1 MNEVATTTDTASRV
15 PRRPEKQGPPVPTV
29 HRPIKATYRG
39 ATADDKDAIL
49 DLLREMHE
57 EVSVFTMCEA
67 KVIDKIDNVISSGV
81 CFLAVVD
88 DRVVG
93 TLGCEPDVMW
103 YSEDVYLGER
113 WTFVSEDYRRSTIAK
128 DLLRLADDFSRK
140 MEMALLI
147 GVFVPKRTASKTALF
162 RRFFEPMGEFFVG
175 GNSDVLWQ
183 RRQ

>member
-49 DLLREMHE
+49 KLLKEMHE
-57 EVSVFTMCEA
+57 EVSIYVMSEP

-88 DRVVG
+88 DEVVG
-93 TLGCEPDVMW
+93 SLGCEPCQPW

-113 WTFVSEDYRRSTIAK
+113 WTFVKEDFRRSTIAR
-128 DLLRLADDFSRK
+128 DLLKLADDFSTK
-140 MEMALLI
+140 MDMVLVI
-147 GVFVPKRTASKTALF
+147 GVFSPKHTAGKNALF
-162 RRFFEPMGEFFVG
+162 RRVFKPMGEFFVG
-175 GNSDVLWQ
+175 GKHDVL
-183 RRQ
+183 